1 MPLKQAQHT
10 QPAFT
15 QAHTQSQ
22 HAWIMSQHALS
33 PLVQV
38 KHTPSLVIVQ
48 SHLHMHRLHW
58 HIIMPLRVQHR
69 LNIPPAIIL
78 HMFCRV
84 AADISSSHVQVTFMP
99 PAHFST
105 FIVQRGTMHRPCIIA
120 DMPGIWPCIGVE
132 PDMLI
137 GLFVRLRSIIIALD
151 IETPFASAAPK
162 RLRPGGP
169 QAEGTRRWT
178 EIAFLWWSQSAT
190 PVTKEMPPSAWVGR

>member
-1 MPLKQAQHT
+1 MPLKQTQHT

-38 KHTPSLVIVQ
+38 KHTPSLVIAQ

-58 HIIMPLRVQHR
+58 HIIMPFMVQHR

-105 FIVQRGTMHRPCIIA
+105 FIVQRGTMQRPCIIA
-120 DMPGIWPCIGVE
+120 DRPGIWPCIGVE
-132 PDMLI
+132 PDMPM
-137 GLFVRLRSIIIALD
+137 GPFVRLRSIIIALD
-151 IETPFASAAPK
+151 IDTPFASAAPK

>member
-1 MPLKQAQHT
+1 MPLKQTQHV

-15 QAHTQSQ
+15 QPHTQSQ

-48 SHLHMHRLHW
+48 SHLHIHMLHW
-58 HIIMPLRVQHR
+58 HIIMPFMVQHR

-99 PAHFST
+99 PAHFSI
-105 FIVQRGTMHRPCIIA
+105 FIVQRGTMQSPCIIA
-120 DMPGIWPCIGVE
+120 DMPGIWPCIGE
-132 PDMLI
+132 PDMPI

-151 IETPFASAAPK
+151 IDTPLCQRGTATTTAIGPQVGGNRALDGNRVPLAVQSETPVAK
-162 RLRPGGP
+162 
-169 QAEGTRRWT
+169 
-178 EIAFLWWSQSAT
+178 
-190 PVTKEMPPSAWVGR
+190 

>member
-1 MPLKQAQHT
+1 MPPKQTQHV

-58 HIIMPLRVQHR
+58 HIIMPFSVQHR

-78 HMFCRV
+78 HMFCSV
-84 AADISSSHVQVTFMP
+84 AADVSSSHVQETFMP

-105 FIVQRGTMHRPCIIA
+105 FIVQRGTMHMPCIVA
-120 DMPGIWPCIGVE
+120 DMPGIGPCIGIE
-132 PDMLI
+132 PDMPIEPL
-137 GLFVRLRSIIIALD
+137 VRLRSIIIALD
-151 IETPFASAAPK
+151 IDTPFASAAPK
-162 RLRPGGP
+162 RLRPWGH
-169 QAEGTRRWT
+169 ASEGNRR
-178 EIAFLWWSQSAT
+178 
-190 PVTKEMPPSAWVGR
+190 